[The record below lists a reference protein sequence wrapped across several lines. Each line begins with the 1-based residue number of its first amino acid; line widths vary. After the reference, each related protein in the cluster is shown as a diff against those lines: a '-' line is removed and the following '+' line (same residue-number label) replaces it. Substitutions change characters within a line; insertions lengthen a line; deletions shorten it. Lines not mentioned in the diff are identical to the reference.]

1 VRAYQKT
8 HVLVIFS
15 KPIILDEDFTDD
27 ISSSLGRGTGHA
39 VTLEFLLKGDGVLS
53 IIAGTEIQK
62 NWARISKEGSHIY
75 ALKEDMDDR
84 SIEVEVPTFRVIN
97 HNQLLELFDSN
108 EVIIHY

>member
-1 VRAYQKT
+1 MRAYQKT

-27 ISSSLGRGTGHA
+27 ISSSLGRGTGH
-39 VTLEFLLKGDGVLS
+39 VVSLEFLLRGDGVLS

-62 NWARISKEGSHIY
+62 NWARISKEGSYIY

-97 HNQLLELFDSN
+97 RNQLLELFDSN
-108 EVIIHY
+108 DVIIHY